1 MEKDRPSFNFLS
13 YDEII
18 RKDLSYMYQ
27 NNYGILLNIVQSFKN
42 DVHVHV
48 AMLLYVSS
56 AKGHLSVENEKH
68 C

>member
-1 MEKDRPSFNFLS
+1 
-13 YDEII
+13 
-18 RKDLSYMYQ
+18 MYQ

-48 AMLLYVSS
+48 VMLLYVSS

-68 C
+68 FEDSVDNSPQNHWIFC

>member
-1 MEKDRPSFNFLS
+1 
-13 YDEII
+13 
-18 RKDLSYMYQ
+18 MYQ

-56 AKGHLSVENEKH
+56 AKGHLSVENEKQFEDSVVDKL
-68 C
+68 